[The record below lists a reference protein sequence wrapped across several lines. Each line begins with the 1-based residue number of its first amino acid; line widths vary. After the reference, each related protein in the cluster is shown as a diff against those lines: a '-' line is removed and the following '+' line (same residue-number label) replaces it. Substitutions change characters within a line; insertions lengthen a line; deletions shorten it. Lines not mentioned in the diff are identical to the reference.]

1 LITFTGPVP
10 ECICMFSQLV
20 VLVVQRCNVSGG
32 FPFWVDSLVYLQEL
46 NLSGNYLTGTYK
58 ASAVLTRAVVQ
69 HRSLLLYYRLY
80 RSTTREYFEP
90 KGPTGAVAAGER
102 LLGVSPRRPV

>member
-1 LITFTGPVP
+1 MNGGSAVHSLSPLGLQLSGLITFTGPVP

-46 NLSGNYLTGTYK
+46 NLSGNYLTGKCK
-58 ASAVLTRAVVQ
+58 ASAVSVGAYCTAAWVLTCD
-69 HRSLLLYYRLY
+69 S
-80 RSTTREYFEP
+80 ST
-90 KGPTGAVAAGER
+90 V
-102 LLGVSPRRPV
+102 